1 MKRPTDN
8 QIKTIT
14 MSYENL
20 QSSIA
25 SFLYATKTV
34 PESWDI
40 TFLDLGIPVNEDGLV
55 EFDIEI
61 SKPLK
66 RQLKVVD
73 KDYQDSSQFELQF
86 ETFER
91 IHVADAP

>member
-1 MKRPTDN
+1 MKRPTNN

-20 QSSIA
+20 EAAIST
-25 SFLYATKTV
+25 FLYATKTV
-34 PESWDI
+34 PDTWDI
-40 TFLDLGIPVNEDGLV
+40 TFLDLGLPVNENGLV

-61 SKPLK
+61 SKPVK

-73 KDYQDSSQFELQF
+73 KDYQEASQIELQF
-86 ETFER
+86 ETFEK
-91 IHVADAP
+91 IHVDNV